1 MSSLWIVVALICLLF
16 LICVVWQIKKG
27 KLLLRYALLWL
38 VLAAV
43 IMLAALFH
51 DWLYPI
57 SSMLGFEAPSNF
69 VILVALFFLLAIC
82 LSLSIIVSGQARKI
96 KSLVQNLAI
105 LENKMDHLDE

>member
-1 MSSLWIVVALICLLF
+1 MSSLWIAVALMCLLF
-16 LICVVWQIKKG
+16 LICVVWQVKTG

-38 VLAAV
+38 VLAVV

-51 DWLYPI
+51 NCIYPI
-57 SSMLGFEAPSNF
+57 SDMLGFEAPSNF
-69 VILVALFFLLAIC
+69 IFLIALFFLLAIC

-105 LENKMDHLDE
+105 LENKVDHLDE